1 VPQNINTPI
10 FIFQEKLNSI
20 ENNEF
25 EEFFDRNLNNQ
36 VEQDNNVKKF
46 SVYEIM
52 KDSNFHEKYSQKTAS
67 INFR

>member
-1 VPQNINTPI
+1 MPQNINTPI

-52 KDSNFHEKYSQKTAS
+52 KNSNFHEKYS
-67 INFR
+67 